1 MNKSAD
7 VVERFQTAMAK
18 GDAKA
23 ARALMHDDM
32 KFHGPLDQFDRPE
45 PYLQALGQL
54 GPMIEKVDVL
64 REFADGDE
72 VARFCD
78 LHFKPPLPKT
88 FVAEW
93 YHVKDGKIASIKI
106 AFDARAFA
114 AMRAGGGH

>member
-1 MNKSAD
+1 MAKSTD
-7 VVERFQTAMAK
+7 VVEQFQAAMAK

-23 ARALMHDDM
+23 ARALMDDHM
-32 KFHGPLDQFDRPE
+32 KFSGPLDQFDRPE

-54 GPMIEKVDVL
+54 APMLEKVDVL
-64 REFADGDE
+64 REFSNGDE

-78 LHFKPPLPKT
+78 LHFKPPLPTT

-93 YHVKDGKIASIKI
+93 YHVKDGKIASIRI

-114 AMRAGGGH
+114 AMRSGGH